1 MQPDGSTISYLKLSP
16 DVYAL
21 RGFDL
26 ITIVVP
32 PALPVAIT
40 IGTIYAVARLK
51 TAKIFCIA
59 QQRFL
64 DAWFCLSIIVC
75 LLHF

>member
-1 MQPDGSTISYLKLSP
+1 MQPDGTMISFLKLSP
-16 DVYAL
+16 DIYAL

-51 TAKIFCIA
+51 SANIFCIA
-59 QQRFL
+59 QQRL
-64 DAWFCLSIIVC
+64 MDAWVWSFNYN
-75 LLHF
+75 